1 MMNPSIDSE
10 TTGLLVQA
18 PVALAVFDKQMRYL
32 FHTAEWS
39 QFFNE
44 PDLLGQNHRELFPE
58 RSAEWDLRFRNALI
72 GKQYHAH
79 AKINGLIANDTRV
92 LDIDFSPWRLDDD
105 AVSGVIVVI
114 KDISDETLKD
124 QALATLHRR
133 FDRATHA
140 GRIGIFEYEFER
152 GGFFINPVGMELLDL
167 SLMEF
172 DQIDTAALRSRMLPR
187 SQTKF
192 DHAIERCRA
201 FDSTIKLHLDI
212 QTRDNRPRTLEVQL
226 TSLSDAKR
234 IYGITGLITDVTSEL
249 ALSHEAEQALLESQA
264 ISEEMQEQQEQQ
276 RRMFAVIGHELR
288 TPAAALKML
297 IDTDPKLSESEQF
310 PTFQST
316 IEQLLA
322 VLNELRAVV
331 QPQARQNVT
340 LKTQSP
346 GQVVREV
353 VDAMSPGLEELNLK
367 VHLDINRV
375 SNHVCTFN
383 TQALRQILSNL
394 IRNVEIHSGATE
406 LWVKLHSVEMKRDNN
421 RLWAQ
426 LVVSDNGR
434 GIPPL
439 HQERIFQPFYRVDES
454 REGSGI
460 GLNLCQSLAGSL
472 GGVISYE
479 DRSDGGAQ
487 FVLNMMLDRVEEAN
501 SDGFSTEETSPA
513 QDKSADHI
521 AGKYI
526 LLAEDNK
533 TIQMVSK
540 AILMKAGAK
549 VAVADN
555 GQDALEM
562 YSNNQLFDF
571 VLTDIFMPVMDGYEL
586 TGRLRDAGYDRPII
600 GITAAT
606 IGDEADNLMATGA
619 SAVLAKPLDLQRL
632 QGVLQTIFG

>member
-1 MMNPSIDSE
+1 MNISIDSE
-10 TTGLLVQA
+10 TTSLLVQA

-44 PDLLGQNHRELFPE
+44 PVLLGQNHRELFPE
-58 RSAEWDLRFRNALI
+58 SSAEWDLRFRNALL
-72 GKQYHAH
+72 GEQYHAH
-79 AKINGLIANDTRV
+79 AKINDLIGNDPRI
-92 LDIDFSPWRLDDD
+92 LDIDFTQWRLDDGS
-105 AVSGVIVVI
+105 VSGVIVVI
-114 KDISDETLKD
+114 KDISDEALKD
-124 QALATLHRR
+124 RALATLHRR

-140 GRIGIFEYEFER
+140 GRIGVFEYEFDR
-152 GGFFINPVGMELLDL
+152 DGVFINPIGMELLDL

-172 DQIDTAALRSRMLPR
+172 DQIDTAAIRSRLASR

-201 FDSTIKLHLDI
+201 VDSSIKLRLDV
-212 QTRDNRPRTLEVQL
+212 QARDNTVRTLEVQL
-226 TSLSDAKR
+226 TSQSDAQR
-234 IYGITGLITDVTSEL
+234 IYGVTGLFTDVTREL
-249 ALSHEAEQALLESQA
+249 ALSHEAEQALLEAQA
-264 ISEEMQEQQEQQ
+264 TSEELQEQQEQQ

-297 IDTDPKLSESEQF
+297 IDTDPTLSQSDQF

-316 IEQLLA
+316 IEQLLT

-331 QPQARQNVT
+331 QPQAREAVT

-346 GQVVREV
+346 GQVIREV
-353 VDAMSPGLEELNLK
+353 VDAMSPGLEEMGIK
-367 VHLDINRV
+367 VHIDVNRV
-375 SNHVCTFN
+375 SSHICTFN

-406 LWVKLHSVEMKRDNN
+406 LWVKLHSVEMKRDSS

-454 REGSGI
+454 RDGSGI

-479 DRSDGGAQ
+479 DRPEGGAQ
-487 FVLNMMLDRVEEAN
+487 FVLNMMLDRIEEVSSGGLATEEA
-501 SDGFSTEETSPA
+501 SPMPE
-513 QDKSADHI
+513 QPTDLV

-526 LLAEDNK
+526 LVAEDNK
-533 TIQMVSK
+533 TIQMITK

-555 GQDALEM
+555 GEHAFEM

-586 TGRLRDAGYDRPII
+586 TGRLREAGYDRPII

-606 IGDEADNLMATGA
+606 IGDEADNLLAAGA
-619 SAVLAKPLDLQRL
+619 SAVLAKPLELQRL
-632 QGVLQTIFG
+632 QNVLQTIVR